1 MTYVIAE
8 IGSNHDG
15 SLNQAIDLI
24 SDAKAAGADA
34 VKFQCLPN
42 LPRDWL
48 PDLKPWTDETGID
61 LFATPFDVDAVRYLI
76 ELGVPYLKIA
86 SVEIIRRDLI
96 QAAAENGI
104 PLLISTGMA
113 TLSEIR
119 DAIDWANWGN
129 KASLTLLQCTTQY
142 PTPPSNVHLRAMVS
156 INQAFGLPVG
166 LSDHSTSIAIPA
178 AAVALG
184 ATVIEKH
191 ITLDRT
197 LPGPDHPFALEPDEF
212 AAMVR
217 GIREV
222 EEAMGDSAKNGP
234 RVGEMVELRERRLQW
249 QV

>member
-15 SLNQAIDLI
+15 SLYQAIDLI
-24 SDAKAAGADA
+24 SDAKDAGADA
-34 VKFQCLPN
+34 VKFQCLPS

-48 PDLKPWTDETGID
+48 PDLKPWTDEIGID
-61 LFATPFDVDAVRYLI
+61 LFATPFDVEAVYYLA

-86 SVEIIRRDLI
+86 SVEIIRLDLI
-96 QAAAENGI
+96 EAAAETGI

-113 TLSEIR
+113 TLDEIK
-119 DAIDWANWGN
+119 DAVITAGAPERNV
-129 KASLTLLQCTTQY
+129 TLLQCTTQY
-142 PTPPSNVHLRAMVS
+142 PTPPKNVHLRAMVS
-156 INQAFGLPVG
+156 INRAFGLPVG
-166 LSDHSTSIAIPA
+166 LSDHSTSTTIPA

-184 ATVIEKH
+184 ASVIEKH

-197 LPGPDHPFALEPDEF
+197 SKGPDHPFALEPGEF

-222 EEAMGDSAKNGP
+222 EEAMGDSAKAGP
-234 RVGEMVELRERRLQW
+234 HIGEMVELRDRRLQW
-249 QV
+249 QT